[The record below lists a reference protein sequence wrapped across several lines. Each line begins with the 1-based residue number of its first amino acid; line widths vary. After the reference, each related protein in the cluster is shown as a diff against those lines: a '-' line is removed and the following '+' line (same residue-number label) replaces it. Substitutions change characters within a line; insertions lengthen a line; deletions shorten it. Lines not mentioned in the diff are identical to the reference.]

1 MSTRTADRKKSAK
14 GTDIASREWKGPWR
28 RYDIIKEGVIAIV
41 VVSIL
46 TVLLAGLFSSP
57 DEPQLTFQ
65 GWATSA
71 PDNFYATAVQE
82 LAGTSES
89 ASYGP
94 PYNTAGEGISV
105 GPLAPQKWFG
115 VTHPVDAANDFVIT
129 PLRTQVQSADITD
142 ALATWD
148 AASADQQ
155 TAWATDYDTALTDAE
170 GDATAVA
177 DGDYGPVPVLAQ
189 GLTDIAAAGVLDGI
203 LISQGGFYQ
212 TDFTKQVLFLGDG
225 SYLDDA
231 ATAANLQ
238 GSTWGM
244 MNETGSYPGQAW
256 LWLYSFWYQIPQF
269 NSDNPDDYLTSHA
282 DAIIF
287 YIMALLSLVLMFLPY
302 IPGLRSIP
310 RWIPLHRLIW
320 RDYYRTQAKSLAP

>member
-1 MSTRTADRKKSAK
+1 MSTRTAERAPATK
-14 GTDIASREWKGPWR
+14 GTDIASREWRGPWR
-28 RYDIIKEGVIAIV
+28 RYDIIKEGVIAVV

-57 DEPQLTFQ
+57 DEPSLTFQ

-82 LAGTSES
+82 LAGTSTS

-129 PLRTQVQSADITD
+129 PLRTQTQSTDVTD

-148 AASADQQ
+148 AATADQQ
-155 TAWATDYDTALTDAE
+155 TAWATDYDTALTDAA
-170 GDATAVA
+170 GDTTAVA

-189 GLTDIAAAGVLDGI
+189 GLTDLAAAGVLDGI

-238 GSTWGM
+238 GNTWGM

-287 YIMALLSLVLMFLPY
+287 YIMAVLSLVLIFLPY

-320 RDYYRTQAKSLAP
+320 RDFYRTQAKSPAP